1 MILKYYNMNSEA
13 IRKIVKK
20 YGKITK
26 RLISNNVY
34 EFKDISL
41 KNLY

>member
-1 MILKYYNMNSEA
+1 MNSEA

-26 RLISNNVY
+26 RLISNNVF